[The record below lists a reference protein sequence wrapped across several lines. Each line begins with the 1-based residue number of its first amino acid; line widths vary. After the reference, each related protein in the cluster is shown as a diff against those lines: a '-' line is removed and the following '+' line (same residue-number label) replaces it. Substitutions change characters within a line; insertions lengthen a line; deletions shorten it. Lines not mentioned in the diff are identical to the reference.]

1 MGRGTRDALD
11 AEASSPASL
20 AACRL
25 DVVLHQL
32 CLVPTRTQA
41 ARAID
46 DAAVLVNGERVRPA
60 HLVRIGDTLAL
71 TYGHR
76 TRTRTYA
83 ITALPARGQSR
94 KDAPQFYRLLTDEDT
109 AR

>member
-1 MGRGTRDALD
+1 MD

-76 TRTRTYA
+76 TRTYEL
-83 ITALPARGQSR
+83 TALPARGQSR